1 MHYSAGSNVKLGCEF
16 NVVFWI
22 WFHVKGFTC
31 THRDGQS
38 VFSLTDCHMVLLS
51 VLCYSDFIRYIQ
63 SDIGTYRHRDRQ
75 TDIGTD

>member
-31 THRDGQS
+31 THRDGQ
-38 VFSLTDCHMVLLS
+38 TD
-51 VLCYSDFIRYIQ
+51 IRHTDRHRDIQ
-63 SDIGTYRHRDRQ
+63 TDIRHTDRHRDRQ